1 MRARTVAAPVVGIV
15 VFFGLWELVVRL
27 GNVRPIVLRAPSGIV
42 RFLIDN
48 PRAYWKATQVTAA
61 HAGIALAASLAIALV
76 IGALLAS
83 SRFAEEAT
91 NPVVTLVQVTPFVV
105 YLPSVVLWLGAGNPP
120 VLVIAT
126 LVCLPAFVFAAVSG
140 LRSADPAA
148 VELLASVDASWWE
161 QLVRLRF
168 PSALPA
174 LSTAARYNIGLVL
187 IAVYLVEGRNYETS
201 GLGFLGRRADSF
213 NEADGVWA
221 TVFCMAALG
230 VIGLTLIGVVDRRLL
245 RWHASQRA

>member
-1 MRARTVAAPVVGIV
+1 MTARPIVAPIVGIAA
-15 VFFGLWELVVRL
+15 FFGLWELVVRL
-27 GNVRPIVLRAPSGIV
+27 GDVRPFVLRAPSGIV

-48 PRAYWKATQVTAA
+48 PGAYWEATQVTAA
-61 HAGIALAASLAIALV
+61 HAAIALAASLVVALV

-83 SRFAEEAT
+83 SRFAEEAA
-91 NPVVTLVQVTPFVV
+91 NPVLTLIQVTPFVV

-120 VLVIAT
+120 VLVIAA
-126 LVCLPAFVFAAVSG
+126 LVSLPAFVFATVSG

-174 LSTAARYNIGLVL
+174 LTTAARYNVGLAL
-187 IAVYLVEGRNYETS
+187 IAVYLAEGRNFATS
-201 GLGFLGRRADSF
+201 GLGFLGTRAASF
-213 NEADGVWA
+213 NQADGVWA
-221 TVFCMAALG
+221 TVFCTA
-230 VIGLTLIGVVDRRLL
+230 TIGVAGLIVLGIVDRRLL
-245 RWHASQRA
+245 RWHASQRT